1 MEFAL
6 ATVTVLSLVMTLSMG
21 VVTWR
26 LVREERRR
34 SVARLAALA
43 ADFGRSTLATP
54 TVRTPLAPPPRA
66 LSAPRTDPAPYSLP
80 VPPRPPGSA
89 HRAADVTIRPTDAT
103 RTPGVDRSTRIP
115 TGGLFGAPI
124 ESSSGPSAR
133 LAAFGAAAVLLVA
146 VVSAGIFVVAD
157 RGHDEV
163 AAVERP
169 PVELLVLQHDKE
181 GPFLAISG
189 SVRNPS
195 EAAPAGRLA
204 VMAMAF
210 DENGTIV
217 ASGRAPVELDLLAPG
232 VASPF
237 AVQVPAAGVSRYRIS
252 FVIDDITVPHVDRR
266 SAARDLDHPGT
277 LPTEGGVS

>member
-34 SVARLAALA
+34 SAARLAALA
-43 ADFGRSTLATP
+43 ADLKRDDRPAPPSP
-54 TVRTPLAPPPRA
+54 TPLASHP
-66 LSAPRTDPAPYSLP
+66 SAMPTAWTEPVPTFLP
-80 VPPRPPGSA
+80 VSVSPPAGAR
-89 HRAADVTIRPTDAT
+89 RAADVTIRPTRAAHA
-103 RTPGVDRSTRIP
+103 PGVDRSTGIP

-124 ESSSGPSAR
+124 ESSSDPRAR
-133 LAAFGAAAVLLVA
+133 LLAFGAAAVVLIA
-146 VVSAGIFVVAD
+146 VVSGGIVMVAD
-157 RGHDEV
+157 RDRDEV

-169 PVELLVLQHDKE
+169 PVELLVLEHDKE
-181 GPFLAISG
+181 GAFLAISG

-195 EAAPAGRLA
+195 EAAPADRLA

-210 DENGTIV
+210 DEDGTIV

-232 VASPF
+232 VVSPF
-237 AVQVPAAGVSRYRIS
+237 AVQVPAAGVIRYRIS
-252 FVIDDITVPHVDRR
+252 FVIDDVTVPHVDRR
-266 SAARDLDHPGT
+266 AAAGDVARPGT
-277 LPTEGGVS
+277 FPTGGGVS